1 MLLFSVMLR
10 NETRRRK
17 MIAIAVTIA
26 LAAAFLFRPAGNAA
40 RGAGWPSAIT
50 TMTGA
55 RFARQQTPLD
65 VSYNHA
71 P

>member
-10 NETRRRK
+10 NEIRPRK

-26 LAAAFLFRPAGNAA
+26 LAAVFLFKPAGNAA
-40 RGAGWPSAIT
+40 RGAGRPSAIT
-50 TMTGA
+50 TMMGGSI
-55 RFARQQTPLD
+55 ARQQTPLD